1 MNKVILIG
9 RLTKDPELRKTPTD
23 VSVCQFTIAVNRAF
37 QQQNGERQA
46 DFINCIAWRNQ
57 AENLAKYMKKG
68 GQIAVDGS
76 IQTRSYDD
84 QNGVRRFVTEV
95 VCNQIT
101 FLEAKKS
108 EASYG
113 YNDLSQLE
121 VPPMR
126 ESNHNNGFSQESP
139 FGDIKSNYDISSD
152 DLPF

>member
-1 MNKVILIG
+1 
-9 RLTKDPELRKTPTD
+9 
-23 VSVCQFTIAVNRAF
+23 
-37 QQQNGERQA
+37 
-46 DFINCIAWRNQ
+46 
-57 AENLAKYMKKG
+57 MKKG

-84 QNGVRRFVTEV
+84 QNGVRRFITEV